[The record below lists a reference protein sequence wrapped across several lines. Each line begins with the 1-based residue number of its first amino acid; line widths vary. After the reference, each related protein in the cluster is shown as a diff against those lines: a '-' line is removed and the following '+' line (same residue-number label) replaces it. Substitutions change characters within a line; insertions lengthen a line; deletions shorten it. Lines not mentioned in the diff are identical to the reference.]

1 MKSLKLI
8 FTLMNKYVFACEHH
22 VLAQFIDNYTIL
34 EFDGPMEADVMKVPP
49 LGFPVIQ
56 FHFGGESHFY
66 NRDHLRVNS
75 IVCGQMTKHLMLKP
89 VDGTKLLGIDFKPY
103 GLYNLFGFQLVG
115 LIDSAMPADHFFPQR
130 DVDQLIDNLKQAENH
145 NVRIEHITN
154 FLMIQASKSRPKPYN
169 TYDGLV
175 DRMLEANGLVM
186 LSSLLGNRFKLRNL
200 QRYFN
205 THIGISPK
213 LFLQVLRHKFV
224 LQCLFENP
232 GFNWRDPRLDGYYYD
247 QSHFDRDFVKFT
259 TQKPMEY
266 LRLNHIM
273 ARNLI

>member
-8 FTLMNKYVFACEHH
+8 FTLMNKYVFACEHPL
-22 VLAQFIDNYTIL
+22 LAQFIDNYTIL
-34 EFDGPMEADVMKVPP
+34 EFDAPMEADVMKVPP

-56 FHFGGESHFY
+56 FHFGNESHFY
-66 NRDHLRVNS
+66 NRDHLKVNS
-75 IVCGQMTKHLMLKP
+75 IVCGQMTKHLLLKP
-89 VDGTKLLGIDFKPY
+89 VSGTRLLGIDFKPY
-103 GLYNLFGFQLVG
+103 GLYNLLGFQLYG
-115 LIDSAMPADHFFPQR
+115 LIDSAIPADHFFPEQ
-130 DVDQLIDNLKQAENH
+130 DVNQLIENLKQAENH
-145 NVRIEHITN
+145 ASRIEFMTH
-154 FLMIQASKSRPKPYN
+154 FLVRQASKSQPKPHN
-169 TYDGLV
+169 VYDSLV
-175 DRMLEANGLVM
+175 DRMLEANGLV
-186 LSSLLGNRFKLRNL
+186 SLNTLLDSRYRLRNL
-200 QRYFN
+200 QRYFK

-224 LQCLFENP
+224 LQCYFENP
-232 GFNWRDPRLDGYYYD
+232 GFSWHDPRLDGFYYD